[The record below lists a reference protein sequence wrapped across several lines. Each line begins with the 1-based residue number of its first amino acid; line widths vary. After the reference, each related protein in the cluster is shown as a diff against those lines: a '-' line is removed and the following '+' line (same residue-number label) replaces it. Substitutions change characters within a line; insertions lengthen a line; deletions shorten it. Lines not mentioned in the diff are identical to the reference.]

1 MNQEFLKPRLDG
13 ARFSEHSIPLELL
26 KDFAA
31 LEEMLIE
38 VAKWKFRQAHP
49 DSKRIQRNFSKGL
62 ELHLSGVEDGS
73 AIPSIVMMF
82 TGLFPAENATYFEQ
96 ARTEIIDAIAS
107 AEQGTPPRLPANL
120 LSYFDR
126 FGRGLREGESMEFTR
141 ADGGTATLNPKIRK
155 SLIRSSQVDVW
166 TEEAALRGK
175 ISEMDQARR
184 SFELELHD
192 GTKLKA
198 PLSDQHLT
206 TVLDAFRDYG
216 QEACVLIQGVARKDR
231 QDRFK
236 EFESV
241 EHVSPLDSL
250 DVTLRL
256 EELANLQDGWLDDKG
271 RAPKPEELNR
281 LAALFDANFDADLAL
296 PYLYPTAEGGI
307 QAEWSLGDWETT
319 LEIDL
324 TTFKGEYQA
333 LNLVDRQTQDQ
344 VFDLALPSG
353 WASLNDALRT
363 IGDSQA

>member
-1 MNQEFLKPRLDG
+1 MHQDFLKPRLDG

-82 TGLFPAENATYFEQ
+82 AGLSPAENATYFEQ
-96 ARTEIIDAIAS
+96 ARTDIIDAIAC
-107 AEQGTPPRLPANL
+107 AEQGTTPRLPANL
-120 LSYFDR
+120 LGYFDR
-126 FGRGLREGESMEFTR
+126 FGRGLREGESMEFSRPDGSTTR
-141 ADGGTATLNPKIRK
+141 LNPEVRK
-155 SLIRSSQVDVW
+155 SLIRSAQVDVW
-166 TEEAALRGK
+166 TEEVALRGK
-175 ISEMDQARR
+175 ISEADQARQ
-184 SFELELHD
+184 SFELELRD

-198 PLSDQHLT
+198 PLSDQHLS
-206 TVLDAFRDYG
+206 TVLDAFRDYREG
-216 QEACVLIQGVARKDR
+216 AHVLIQGVARKDR

-236 EFESV
+236 EFETV

-250 DVTLRL
+250 DVILRL
-256 EELANLQDGWLDDKG
+256 EELASLQDGWLDG
-271 RAPKPEELNR
+271 RGLAPKPEKLR
-281 LAALFDANFDADLAL
+281 QLAALFDANFDADLIL
-296 PYLYPTAEGGI
+296 PHLYPTAEGGI

-324 TTFKGEYQA
+324 ATFKGEYQA
-333 LNLVDRQTQDQ
+333 LNLADQ
-344 VFDLALPSG
+344 QSQEHDFDLTGVDG
-353 WASLNDALRT
+353 WKSLNDALRSV
-363 IGDSQA
+363 GGAQA